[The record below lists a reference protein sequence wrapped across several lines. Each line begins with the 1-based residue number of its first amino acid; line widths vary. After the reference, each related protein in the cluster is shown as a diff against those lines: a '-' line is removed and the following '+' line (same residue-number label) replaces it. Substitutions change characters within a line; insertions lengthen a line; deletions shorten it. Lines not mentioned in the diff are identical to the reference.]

1 MKILK
6 LRFKNL
12 NSLEGEWAIDFEESS
27 YQAEGI
33 FAITGP
39 TGSGKSTVLDAVT
52 LALYAQTP
60 RLGKITSSFNEIMSR
75 TKGECFSEVTFLS
88 SEGIYTAFFAQ
99 HRSRK
104 KAGEKLQPPKHEIF
118 NEKGEIV
125 ETGLSKVPFTVR
137 EKTGLDFERF
147 TRSALLA
154 QGGFAAFL
162 DATPG
167 ERAPILEEITGT
179 EIYSE
184 ISVKVHEKKRSQ
196 SQLLENLNNQIAGI
210 EIFDEQQEKFFYEE
224 LKSLN
229 KEHESV
235 SQIFDEIIKSIN
247 HIDTLKK
254 INTDIEDKKKELES
268 SKALQELLK
277 PEKEKLELAEKA
289 AELDRVYDNLNIKR
303 KNYNKY
309 LKDLETL
316 KKDLLFY
323 EKEYEVTEKDRDE
336 KKLVLENFKKDK
348 NQKLAIIN
356 EARKKD
362 TILKEIQ
369 KDLNLIEERIEKS
382 EQDLSKE
389 NQAKNNNEADLK
401 QKQTELKK
409 TEEYLKANKN
419 HEKLIANYYKITSY
433 LESLK
438 KDTKTAKLKDKEIS
452 ELNSSLSELAKQ
464 LNKKSQFFEKIKNDY
479 ESENKNLTSLNEK
492 LYKLLEGKNTEQ
504 LNSYLEKIK
513 TDYDT
518 AKKSFE
524 LIGEEKEILKKRDE
538 LKDKLTYAEK
548 NRAEIIQSLEAEK
561 INLLNYDKTIEL
573 LEKQVILLS
582 KIESLE
588 KERKKLEHNKPCPL
602 CGSTKHPYSQQGVPE
617 KSDEEKKLYIE
628 KDKRQKLS
636 VFIDELNA
644 SKIKTESE
652 IKNLKTRISELESEV
667 ENKKAEY
674 FELLEILDIDF
685 KNIEKDLAEKTDL
698 LEEISLD
705 YQKKIKNI
713 YETENYLKLSR
724 QELDK
729 ISLKYSET
737 EKQQID
743 LNNNITNTKNEIKR
757 LSDEKQNLDLQIKET
772 KNLIYKELEGIDV
785 PGPDEKNPDE
795 IISMLKKRYD
805 VWIEKKES
813 EIEIKNEIQKIGSK
827 IDLNNQAKE
836 AKFNEFEENKKLF
849 KKRNS
854 DFGKILYERKEIFGD
869 KDPDTEEKNI
879 ENSIMKAETDFNK
892 SMEKHN
898 QTSKLYY
905 LSKEKIKDVNANIS
919 ELGKDINELESEF
932 VKQLK
937 NKGFVS
943 ESKYIEASLSPE
955 DRKNLKNKIDENSKK
970 IENVKSVLA
979 NLEITLEKE
988 KKNYKSEKDYE
999 ELLKEKEEYNKKLA
1013 IINEKKGEINSALNR
1028 NKENQIKFKE
1038 KIKEIR
1044 KQEKECLKWNNLHEL
1059 IGSSDGKKF
1068 RNFAQGLTF
1077 EVMVNLANRQLQE
1090 MTDRYLL
1097 TRDLTNPLELN
1108 VIDNYQGGE
1117 IRSSKNLSG
1126 GESFV
1131 VSLCLALGLSN
1142 MAGKNIKVDSLFLD
1156 EGFGTLDDES
1166 LETALESLGK
1176 LNSKGKVIGVISH
1189 VQALKDSVP
1198 LQLNIEPAS
1207 GGRSMISGP
1216 GCSFISN

>member
-12 NSLEGEWAIDFEESS
+12 NSLEGEWTIDFEESS

-88 SEGIYTAFFAQ
+88 SEGIFTAFFAQ

-125 ETGLSKVPFTVR
+125 ETGLSKVPFTVK

-184 ISVKVHEKKRSQ
+184 ISVKVHEKKRSE
-196 SQLLENLNNQIAGI
+196 SQLLENLNNQIKGI
-210 EIFDEQQEKFFYEE
+210 EIFDDQQKKVFYEE
-224 LKSLN
+224 LESLN

-235 SQIFDEIIKSIN
+235 LQIFDDIIKSIN
-247 HIDTLKK
+247 HIDNLKK
-254 INTDIEDKKKELES
+254 INTEIEERKKELES
-268 SKALQELLK
+268 LNALKEVLK

-289 AELDRVYDNLNIKR
+289 AELDRFYDNLNLKR
-303 KNYNKY
+303 KTYNKY
-309 LKDLETL
+309 LKDLEVF

-323 EKEYEVTEKDRDE
+323 EKEYESSKKDSDE
-336 KKLVLENFKKDK
+336 KKIVLENLKKDK
-348 NQKLAIIN
+348 NQKLAILN

-369 KDLNLIEERIEKS
+369 KDLNSIEERIKKS
-382 EQDLSKE
+382 EHDLSKE
-389 NQAKNNNEADLK
+389 IKAKNQNETDLK
-401 QKQTELKK
+401 QKQNELKK

-419 HEKLIANYYKITSY
+419 HEKLINNYYKITSY

-438 KDTKTAKLKDKEIS
+438 KDTQTATSKDREIS
-452 ELNSSLSELAKQ
+452 ELKSSLGEFEKQ
-464 LNKKSQFFEKIKNDY
+464 LNKKSQEFEKIKKDY
-479 ESENKNLTSLNEK
+479 ESENKKLTSLNEK
-492 LYKLLEGKNTEQ
+492 LYNLLEGKTPEQ

-513 TDYDT
+513 NDYES

-524 LIGEEKEILKKRDE
+524 LIGAEKELLKKRDE
-538 LKDKLTYAEK
+538 LKDKLKNAEK
-548 NRAEIIQSLEAEK
+548 TRTEIIQKLEFEK

-617 KSDEEKKLYIE
+617 KSDEEKKLNTE
-628 KDKRQKLS
+628 KDKRKKLA
-636 VFIDELNA
+636 VFLDELNA
-644 SKIKTESE
+644 SKITTDSE
-652 IKNLKTRISELESEV
+652 IKNLKIRISEIESEA
-667 ENKKAEY
+667 ENKKALY
-674 FELLEILDIDF
+674 FELLEKLKIDF
-685 KNIEKDLAEKTDL
+685 ENIEKGLAEKTDL
-698 LEEISLD
+698 LEKISLD
-705 YQKKIKNI
+705 YKKKIKNI
-713 YETENYLKLSR
+713 YETENYIKLSR

-743 LNNNITNTKNEIKR
+743 LNNKITNTKNEIKR
-757 LSDEKQNLDLQIKET
+757 ISDEKQNLDLQIKDT
-772 KNLIYKELEGIDV
+772 KNSIYKELQGIDV
-785 PGPDEKNPDE
+785 SGPDEKNPDE

-805 VWIEKKES
+805 LWNEKKEA
-813 EIEIKNEIQKIGSK
+813 EIEIKNEIQKISSK

-836 AKFNEFEENKKLF
+836 TKLNELGENKKLF
-849 KKRNS
+849 EKRNS
-854 DFGKILYERKEIFGD
+854 DFEKLVYERKEIFGD

-879 ENSIMKAETDFNK
+879 ENSILKSETDFNK
-892 SMEKHN
+892 SFEKHN
-898 QTSKLYY
+898 QASKMYY
-905 LSKEKIKDVNANIS
+905 LSKEKIKDIHTNIS
-919 ELGKDINELESEF
+919 ELEKEINELESEF

-937 NKGFVS
+937 NKGFDS
-943 ESKYIEASLSPE
+943 EKNYLEAYLTLE
-955 DRKNLKNKIDENSKK
+955 ERKNLKNKIDENNKN

-988 KKNYKSEKDYE
+988 KQNHKSEKDYKD
-999 ELLKEKEEYNKKLA
+999 LLKEKEEYNNKLA
-1013 IINEKKGEINSALNR
+1013 FINEKKGEINSALNR

-1038 KIKEIR
+1038 KIEEI
-1044 KQEKECLKWNNLHEL
+1044 KNQEKECLKWNNLHEL

-1216 GCSFISN
+1216 GCSFIGN